1 MLAVGMVNVQE
12 ARCMKERFQGAANRA
27 NLLAALRRQEFVGG
41 NQEIAEAAADIGEIV
56 EYQDGEKLITQGAE
70 DNEIF
75 LLLAGTVLILINGYE
90 YERRKPGQHI
100 GEMAAIEPSLKRSAT
115 VAAAETVVALKLTS
129 ADFMA
134 LGISYPQIWLPIAQE
149 VSRRLFQRNSTIPVP
164 NAAPKL
170 FVISST
176 EAKHVAH
183 ALRDGLNPDVFSTV
197 WDDGVFFAGGYP
209 LEHLEKQVAQSDFA
223 IAIAEPDDIVRSRG
237 HQSPTLR
244 DNVLFELGLFMGKL
258 GRHRAIAV
266 HPRVKD
272 LWIPTDLQGLTVIP
286 YEPGDE
292 STVNLRLKSV
302 CEAVRKLVQ
311 VRGVRIFNPA

>member
-1 MLAVGMVNVQE
+1 
-12 ARCMKERFQGAANRA
+12 MKERFQGAANRA

-183 ALRDGLNPDVFSTV
+183 ARDGLNPDVFSTV

-209 LEHLEKQVAQSDFA
+209 LEHLENKSPNR
-223 IAIAEPDDIVRSRG
+223 ILLSRLP
-237 HQSPTLR
+237 SPTTLSDHAATSR
-244 DNVLFELGLFMGKL
+244 PPCATTSCSSSDCSWAN
-258 GRHRAIAV
+258 
-266 HPRVKD
+266 
-272 LWIPTDLQGLTVIP
+272 
-286 YEPGDE
+286 
-292 STVNLRLKSV
+292 
-302 CEAVRKLVQ
+302 
-311 VRGVRIFNPA
+311 